1 MIMLG
6 TNDLAPTFDRTP
18 DAIAESAMNLADTVR
33 SSAGGTATAYP
44 APGVLVV
51 VPPMGVKRDAIE

>member
-1 MIMLG
+1 
-6 TNDLAPTFDRTP
+6 
-18 DAIAESAMNLADTVR
+18 MNLADTVR